1 MNRDLLISECNFSA
15 VRSSGPGGQNVN
27 KTSTKVILSWD
38 VASSQA
44 FDEEQKGR
52 LREKL
57 SNKITKE
64 DILIINDSQSRSQHK
79 NKENVIARFFLLL
92 EYALQKPKP
101 RKKTKVPRAVKRKR
115 LEAKK
120 QHAEKKANRKPPKL

>member
-1 MNRDLLISECNFSA
+1 VNRDLLISECNFSA

>member
-1 MNRDLLISECNFSA
+1 MDLLISECNFSA

>member
-1 MNRDLLISECNFSA
+1 M
-15 VRSSGPGGQNVN
+15 RSSGPGGQNVN